1 MSSPLPES
9 ELTALIEALDDL
21 RDSWTLIAIALKD
34 QLTELPSTRRNEVM
48 LQVERQLA
56 RIRDGQLGSS
66 E

>member
-1 MSSPLPES
+1 MSSPLPDS

-48 LQVERQLA
+48 VQVARQLA